1 MKALLLLFCYLLF
14 ISNSPV
20 LGQSGCTIEGISS
33 SFLILSVSDTQINT
47 NLLTGKYENENL
59 VLGTCTS
66 DNSYGLSY
74 FSVTANGTHFLIDS
88 TEEFGDFD
96 KNTDKTTSSIII
108 VNLECPLSCTSDST
122 QTIQFQV
129 RDTNNHEPEFS
140 KSSYEL
146 KVPSPIMPMTDIT
159 VYGDSI
165 VATDIDFSNQD
176 VTFTIEPDDFSITT
190 QSTSTSK
197 NYTAVFST
205 RNVIQLTDTQEYTI
219 TATDSGAPALSAS
232 VKLTI
237 SVDESLS
244 LDSPSFEQPFYSF
257 NYSVT
262 NEIPLLTANDGSIT
276 LVTIKPDS
284 VSTPTLTGIFTEYEG
299 YFKTEFDAT
308 TRTISFAVTDPLPT
322 TSESVLILTLSVTT
336 DSSAS
341 TSIIIY
347 LSADSTGAPQFSNH
361 YYTGSYD
368 DVTGDVEHDVITIA
382 SSGTPNVTISG
393 EYADHFSVKYDNT
406 DKSCKISVDTS
417 LSVSELK
424 DNSYITL
431 TIEATVD
438 DYSDTAALIIALP
451 EHILQFTETLYSAS
465 YSTDHVVTIDS
476 DHPIGF
482 TTDVTGVNIAVAD
495 TYSKNFEVKLDS
507 DSKQY
512 VISVVDHLSDEVLK
526 KQKEIVLTLT
536 ATDAYENEA
545 QAVINVQLPETATD
559 APNFSET
566 VYMAKYT
573 DASLTIEKDIAFSN
587 RDDPALITIKLDSYT
602 EYFGISYTEDKW
614 VFKVL
619 KALPTK
625 ILTSN
630 KEIAITLTASEE
642 NNDAT
647 GHSVLVINWDTK
659 DAPLFSEEYYS
670 GSYPESGKGNITLT
684 TDIGFTNVENPKNV
698 EVQLNSYDEYFA
710 VKYDSGKWDLSI
722 LKSLDDATL
731 SKNSQLIIVLTAI
744 ETDNTKNGHSVLV
757 LQLPSNAI
765 QFAEAYYVA
774 EYPKSGSG
782 TIEFENPIEL
792 VNAKDPT
799 KVTITLDN
807 YKDNFEIKYDA
818 NKWTINIISALDDA
832 TLKANTELVIT
843 LTASEAGKENTGHA
857 VLVLKLP
864 VEVVPEFSAAYYT
877 ANYPADGSG
886 TIEFEPSLE
895 ISNIDNPEDIAITLD
910 NYEANFDIT
919 YDNNKWV
926 INIKNSLDDAILKA
940 SPELV
945 MTLIATQEGKES
957 TAHAVVVLK
966 LPAEVIPKFSQA
978 YYTAEYPKDGVGT
991 IEFEPSLEFSNI
1003 DNPEN
1008 VIITLEK
1015 YSEKFEI
1022 KFESNK
1028 WSIGVIKALDDDII
1042 LNRSEILM
1050 TLSASTS
1057 SNTDKGEATLVMNLP
1072 RDSYNEAP
1080 TFSMAYYTTIF
1091 IMLLYFLF
1099 SLLLCLYLKD
1109 YNDNFGITYV
1119 ANKWIINI
1127 IKALDDATLKTNSE
1141 LVMTLTATEAGKENT
1156 GQAVLVLKL
1165 PAEVVPEFSEAYYTA
1180 YYPEDVTQVME
1191 FEPSIEFSNID
1202 DPKGVVITL
1211 DNYADN
1217 FEIKYDTNKWVVNI
1231 KTALNDSTLKTNSEL
1246 VMTLTASEKDK
1257 ENTAEAVLVL
1267 KLPTKIV
1274 PKFSEAYYTANYPK
1288 YGDGTIEFEPS
1299 LEFSNIDTPEDI
1311 VIALD
1316 KYTENFAI
1324 DFASGKWHI
1333 SIIKTLD
1340 DDIILKNTELLMTLT
1355 ASASGNTDKG
1365 EATLVMNLPRD
1376 SYIEAPTFSKAY
1388 YTAQYPEKGSG
1399 VIEFEN
1405 PIEFTNVKDATT
1417 ITITLDNYKDNF
1429 EIQYETN
1436 KWVINIKNSLD
1447 HAILKANSELV
1458 MTLAATEVGN
1468 ESIGQ
1473 AVLILNLPAELAPKF
1488 SEVYY
1493 TADYPEDGTGT
1504 IDFKP
1509 SLGFS
1514 NVDDPKDVVIALD
1527 QYTENFELIYDS
1539 NRWYIKIT
1547 KCLDDETLLNN
1558 QELVLTLTA
1567 SASGISDTGETILVM
1582 NLPRNKGEEAPEFS
1596 KAYYIAQYPQKGS
1609 GVIAF
1614 EDPIEFTNV
1623 NEMST
1628 VTITLDNYA
1637 DYLEIIYDSDKWALN
1652 IKKSLDDATLNS
1664 NSELTMTL
1672 IASQAEKD
1680 VTGEAALVLKLPKVE
1695 TKTGPKFSKAY
1706 YTADYPENGVGS
1718 IEFNPSLEFSNV
1730 DDPTDV
1736 VIALDKYTEN
1746 FELIYDS
1753 NKWYIKI
1760 TKSLDDDTLLNNEEL
1775 ILKLTA
1781 SASGISDTGETVLVM
1796 NLPSIK
1802 DEAAPEFSKAYYIAQ
1817 YSEENSGIVAFEDPI
1832 TFTNVNDEKTVTI
1845 TLDNYVDYLEIIY
1858 DTDKWVLKIKKPL
1871 DETTLYTNSELTMTL
1886 IASQVDKDVIGEAA
1900 LVLKL
1905 PKKDTETEPKFSKAY
1920 YTADYPENGTGTI
1933 EFKPSLEFSNIDDP
1947 TEVVIALDNYADNF
1961 EIKYDNDKWVI
1972 NIKKGLDDAILKAH
1986 SELVI
1991 TLTASQ
1997 SGTEDTGE
2005 TALVLEL
2012 PKVNSEA
2019 GPKFSKAYYTA
2030 DYPEDSVG
2038 TIDFK
2043 PSLEFSNV
2051 DNPEDIII
2059 TLDNYADNFEIKY
2072 DNDKWVINIKKGLDD
2087 AILKAHSELVI
2098 TLTASQS
2105 GTEDTGETALVLELP
2120 KVNSEAGPKFSKA
2133 YYTADYPEDSVGT
2146 IDFKPSLEFSNV
2158 DNPEDIIITLDNYA
2172 DNFEI
2177 KYDND
2182 KWVINIKKGLD
2193 DAILKAH
2200 SELVITLTA
2209 SQSGTEDT
2217 GETALVL
2224 ELPKVNSEAGPKF
2237 SKAYYTAD
2245 YPEDSVGTIDF
2256 KPSLEFSNVDNP
2268 EDIIITLDNYADNF
2282 EIKYDNDK
2290 WVINIK
2296 KGLDDAILKAKSEL
2310 VITLI
2315 ASQTGTED
2323 TGETAL
2329 VLKLPT
2335 VNTEAG
2341 PKFSK
2346 AYYSADY
2353 PEDGVGTIDFKPSIE
2368 LSNIDNPEDVAIAL
2382 DSYTTNF
2389 EVKYSD
2395 RWYINILES
2404 LTDSVLQENTELVI
2418 TLAATEDGSETAG
2431 ESVLVL
2437 QLPSTEET
2445 SSLKFEKSFYVATYP
2460 ETGSGLIDF
2469 EPSIVLDN
2477 IDDPTEVSISLDTYA
2492 ENFEVKYDSGKW
2504 YINIKQSLENSV
2516 LTDNEE
2522 LLMTLT
2528 AKNTNSGNEGKCALV
2543 MQLPIPADGRALRF
2557 SEPYYLANYPE
2568 DGKANIEFEIPIEF
2582 LNSED
2587 KSDIQIQLDNY
2598 GDYFEIK
2605 QDESKWYIQ
2614 IKKSLDETVLQKNT
2628 ELVMALIATESEN
2641 SYKAE
2646 SALVIKLPTGTDSTS
2661 LSFSAAYYLAE
2672 YPEKGTAV
2680 IEFLSPLEISNV
2692 DDQNGVTISLD
2703 TTYAAYFEILY
2714 DSDRWYIKILKSLED
2729 SLLHKDPEIVITLT
2743 ATESESEGVNPGT
2756 SALVLRLPTAS
2767 NDDTLIFSDAYYTA
2781 EYVEDDTKIIEFE
2794 NPIKITN
2801 VEDQSSVTITL
2812 DKNSENFEVKY
2823 GDGKWYIHVKSVL
2836 DDDVK
2841 EKTELLITLT
2851 ATDPD
2856 FKNEGYSALV
2866 LKLPSQ
2872 ENTIGPQFSN
2882 AFYLADYPEKGSG
2895 SVDFGEPIE
2904 FSNVDDLSTLNIAL
2918 DNYVSNFDV
2927 VYDTAK
2933 SKWYLNIKNALDD
2946 TTLQTETELVI
2957 TMTAT
2962 DGSGKKGSS
2971 ALVIKLP
2978 SAAVETGLEF
2988 SEVYYLADYPESG
3001 TGELKFENTIS
3012 FENVDDPSSV
3022 TITFDNY
3029 GDNFAANYD
3038 DSWHV
3043 TIEKG
3048 LDDAILQKN
3057 TEIVITLTA
3066 SANGKEARSA
3076 LVIKLPSST
3085 DNLAP
3090 EFSDAYYLAKYTD
3103 NGVKTVEFENE
3114 ISFTNIDDPS
3124 TIDISLDNYE
3134 EYFKVSYTSEK
3145 WILNIQKSLG
3155 DEILS
3160 KNKELVMTMTASETD
3175 NDIKGYSALVIEL
3188 PTTDSE
3194 SGPVFSE
3201 AYYLADYPEKYTGVI
3216 EFNTPIAFDNV
3227 EDSSKLTIKLDNF
3240 TDHFEIKLENE
3251 RWIIKVKQVLDS
3263 SVLTSAFELVMT
3275 LTATESD
3282 TGKEG
3287 YSALVLRLPENDVA
3301 PIFSKTYY
3309 TANYVS
3315 TGSETNVVFSTPITI
3330 TNQDDIAGITLSID
3344 NYGDYFSIEY
3354 DSESES
3360 WVVKVT
3366 KQLPNDIL
3374 TQKTDIVVALTATNP
3389 QNSLTDHAAIDLAL
3403 PSLNTDNAPKFSQT
3417 YYTAIYKISDGK
3429 ATVAFDSSVIITNRE
3444 NLDAISI
3451 GLDNYSNNF
3460 EMTYDETSGSWQMT
3474 VKNNL
3479 DQTTL
3484 NRKIDLVMALTATE
3498 SDNDEYGQ
3506 AVLLIRLPV
3515 ANTDDAPKFSSI
3527 YYDGI
3532 YTVGD
3537 EPSVTLEDIIAI
3549 TNKED
3554 LTAITIA
3561 FDDSYKNYLEVV
3573 YDTSSSQFKL
3583 NVKSPL
3589 SDDAFKDSSD
3599 LILTLTATE
3608 TGSSA
3613 FSQAALVLHL
3623 PLEEVKLAPEFG
3635 QPHYIAQYVEE
3646 DSKVKIV
3653 LDETITVTNKADLEK
3668 IQVALDSYQSNFE
3681 VKVTSTNEWD
3691 ISVINPLESD
3701 IISSTRELVL
3711 TLTATEDDN
3720 INKGKST
3727 LIISLPLANEEVIT
3741 FSEVY
3746 YSASYSSNGELS
3758 MDDAVKVVITE
3769 GDIKN
3774 VATSISDGYES
3785 YFTVSY
3791 SSNEIT
3797 VVLEEDIPTDVLA
3810 KNSFIPLVLTVG
3822 INGTTAQSSSVLNV
3836 EINCSVYRNYFAV
3849 SYANGELSVTL
3860 KENLPD
3866 DAVQSNSF
3874 ITLTLEVSI
3883 KDTVHSSSAVLNINI
3898 NSVERSV
3905 SFSNP
3910 LYAGK
3915 YEVVDG
3921 SGSLQMTDKITIVT
3935 EETDD
3940 NIYVTITNSD
3950 GYESY
3955 FSVSYSSNEITV
3967 GLEKDIPNDV
3977 LAKNSFIPL
3986 VMTVGITDTPI
3997 QSSSIL
4003 NVELNYEQPEGSIA
4017 FSSLLYNG
4025 KYEIVDGMGTLQT
4038 DTITLSTEEVDG
4050 NINVAITNEYDDFFS
4065 VEYSEN
4071 QVIITLVKS
4080 LTDTILNSSS
4090 VVPLALKAEIEG
4102 TSVSA
4107 EAVVNIAIIYNSD
4120 DDVDSIEFGSVLY
4133 TGDYSISESKGNLEL
4148 HQSIKVI
4155 STSSDDLIEPN
4166 ISEGSV
4172 YRDYFDV
4179 SYANG
4184 ELSVTLKGNLP
4195 DDAVE
4200 SNSFITLTLEVSI
4213 TDTVHSSSA
4222 VLNININR
4230 VERSVSFSNLLYVG
4244 KYEVVD
4250 GTGLLQITDSIT
4262 LNTEEPDANI
4272 NLTITNEYENF
4283 FSAEY
4288 SEKQVTISI
4297 KQQLSETIV
4306 DSFSVVPLTLH
4317 AEITGTSVS
4326 SEAVVNIAIIY
4337 DSEDD
4342 TDSIEFGSLLYTG
4355 EYSVSDGKGSMEVHQ
4370 SIKVISTS
4378 TDDLVQPSISDAE
4391 YEEYFDVSYANGEV
4405 SVTLN
4410 KNLPDEVV
4418 NSNTFIALTLKV
4430 KIKDTIHESSA
4441 VLNININS
4449 NTNNDQGSV
4458 TFSDLLYNA
4467 KYEIIDNSPKLTF
4480 DAITIDTDPAGS
4492 DVVVTVTNEY
4502 ASYFSVAYSEGT
4514 VDIEIEKALTEEIL
4528 NSYSVVPLIIQ
4539 AQINGESYKA
4549 SAVVNIEIKY
4559 DSDGDTDSI
4568 QFTSILYSG
4577 EYTIQNGKSSFNL
4590 DDSIKI
4596 STNRPDS
4603 DIITSISEDSLYRD
4617 YFNTTYSDKAVTVDL
4632 INSLPSNAVKSN
4644 FISLTLTAEIKDTI
4658 HTSSAV
4664 LNIGID
4670 NEDEDDNNSSDKDD
4684 EDSKTELH
4692 HMRITF
4698 IVVTAILSVLLLACI
4713 AGALAY
4719 YFLKIRSENYANLEE
4734 DGSGRVRF
4742 GKNSLSRSPSS
4753 NKSSALEE
4761 RRPTGFIFH
4770 PISEDTSD
4778 SPNGTV
4784 KDRRKSVAFDDNV
4797 EKLQIDSVN
4806 DDDVDTY
4813 SSDKSQVTHV

>member
-1972 NIKKGLDDAILKAH
+1972 NIKKD
-1986 SELVI
+1986 
-1991 TLTASQ
+1991 
-1997 SGTEDTGE
+1997 
-2005 TALVLEL
+2005 
-2012 PKVNSEA
+2012 
-2019 GPKFSKAYYTA
+2019 
-2030 DYPEDSVG
+2030 
-2038 TIDFK
+2038 
-2043 PSLEFSNV
+2043 
-2051 DNPEDIII
+2051 
-2059 TLDNYADNFEIKY
+2059 
-2072 DNDKWVINIKKGLDD
+2072 
-2087 AILKAHSELVI
+2087 
-2098 TLTASQS
+2098 
-2105 GTEDTGETALVLELP
+2105 
-2120 KVNSEAGPKFSKA
+2120 
-2133 YYTADYPEDSVGT
+2133 
-2146 IDFKPSLEFSNV
+2146 
-2158 DNPEDIIITLDNYA
+2158 
-2172 DNFEI
+2172 
-2177 KYDND
+2177 
-2182 KWVINIKKGLD
+2182 
-2193 DAILKAH
+2193 
-2200 SELVITLTA
+2200 
-2209 SQSGTEDT
+2209 
-2217 GETALVL
+2217 
-2224 ELPKVNSEAGPKF
+2224 
-2237 SKAYYTAD
+2237 
-2245 YPEDSVGTIDF
+2245 
-2256 KPSLEFSNVDNP
+2256 
-2268 EDIIITLDNYADNF
+2268 YADNF

-2368 LSNIDNPEDVAIAL
+2368 LSNIDNPEDSHYHITLFIKSVLIQNIKFSKYDENFEIKYDSNKWYINIKKSLDDDTLTKNKELIITLTASTSDNTDNGQAALVLKLVRDSDEEAPAFSKVYYIAQYPELGSGTIEFEDPIQFTNVNDPKSVTITL

-3774 VATSISDGYES
+3774 VATSIS
-3785 YFTVSY
+3785 
-3791 SSNEIT
+3791 
-3797 VVLEEDIPTDVLA
+3797 
-3810 KNSFIPLVLTVG
+3810 
-3822 INGTTAQSSSVLNV
+3822 
-3836 EINCSVYRNYFAV
+3836 SVYRNYFAV